1 VSRARVLVTGFEP
14 FGGEPLNPSGDLARE
29 LAGAPHAVPGLELLV
44 RHLPVSRDALP
55 GAADAALDALRPHA
69 IIAVGQATGRP
80 RICLERTAVN
90 RLAYG
95 ECVDNEGLAGV
106 DELLETGGPSS
117 LQATLPAEHLARALT
132 DLGHPVEVSDDAG
145 TYLCN
150 ALLYRLL
157 RTRPELPALFVHVPL
172 LPSQAER
179 RGKGEP
185 CLSHEQDREALLD
198 LLRLLPGLLPG
209 RDDGVA

>member
-14 FGGEPLNPSGDLARE
+14 FGGEPVNPSGDLARE
-29 LAGAPHAVPGLELLV
+29 LAETPLAVPGLELLV
-44 RHLPVSRDALP
+44 RHLPVARDALP
-55 GAADAALDALRPHA
+55 GAADEALDALRPHA
-69 IIAVGQATGRP
+69 VIALGQATARAQ
-80 RICLERTAVN
+80 ICLERTAVN

-95 ECVDNEGLAGV
+95 ECVDNQGLAGV
-106 DELLETGGPSS
+106 DEPLEADGPSS
-117 LQATLPAEHLARALT
+117 LQATLPAEHLARALA
-132 DLGHPVEVSDDAG
+132 DQGHPVEVSGDAG

-185 CLSHEQDREALLD
+185 SLSHAQDREALLD
-198 LLRLLPGLLPG
+198 LLRLLPGLLPA
-209 RDDGVA
+209 RDDGAA